1 MNAQVSVPSRG
12 RSKSIRI
19 AGPCSRSI
27 GPTWIGASPMFVQL
41 ELLSPEWTSSAEA
54 SPVRTCL
61 PQAKAPDSPERDP
74 DSGTSSAASSKISR
88 RRASSSRTSPPVRD
102 VGCPTCGETCTC
114 WGTEPA
120 PSRSLLSTS
129 ERPTSAKECSC
140 LLPTPTARG
149 YGSNKGGANGRVG
162 EERASLD
169 TLARR
174 GLLPTPRAS
183 ESENRQLKRSPSQ
196 MAGTHGL
203 SLAAE
208 ISETYARA
216 GLLPTPTV
224 KGNHDRKGLS
234 PTSGDGLQTAAVG
247 GPLSPRFVEWL
258 MGFPDGWTEIEPSE
272 IRSIQA
278 ARRSRAKSSR
288 SG

>member
-1 MNAQVSVPSRG
+1 MSSRQLAFHG
-12 RSKSIRI
+12 
-19 AGPCSRSI
+19 
-27 GPTWIGASPMFVQL
+27 WI
-41 ELLSPEWTSSAEA
+41 
-54 SPVRTCL
+54 
-61 PQAKAPDSPERDP
+61 
-74 DSGTSSAASSKISR
+74 SSAADSHAKTCPSPEKALGSAAPAPGSGMSSVASSKRSS

-120 PSRSLLSTS
+120 PSRFLLSTS

-140 LLPTPTARG
+140 LLPTPTAR
-149 YGSNKGGANGRVG
+149 
-162 EERASLD
+162 
-169 TLARR
+169 
-174 GLLPTPRAS
+174 
-183 ESENRQLKRSPSQ
+183 
-196 MAGTHGL
+196 
-203 SLAAE
+203 
-208 ISETYARA
+208 ARA

-224 KGNHDRKGLS
+224 KGNHNRKGLS
-234 PTSGDGLQTAAVG
+234 PTSGDGLQTAVG

-278 ARRSRAKSSR
+278 ARRSRAKSSK